1 MWPRRSTWDFP
12 KFNANSP
19 AIRDFLAR
27 TGAKSVT
34 VPHRANRAV
43 IFNSDL
49 FHETDKIRFKEGYL
63 NRRINVTMLYGRR

>member
-1 MWPRRSTWDFP
+1 MWPRRSTGFP
-12 KFNANSP
+12 KFNANSS

-43 IFNSDL
+43 IFDLDL

-63 NRRINVTMLYGRR
+63 NRRINVTMLHGRR